1 MIRAI
6 ILVVVLSVTTQ
17 MQTCKEKTKTDDAT
31 GNTKAEMV
39 NPVKKVVIDRSMI
52 PVPPID
58 ELKISKAEI
67 SQNLLTITF
76 SYSGTA
82 DDDFDLIFNGMYN
95 KSLPMQ
101 ATVRL
106 KQVKK
111 SGEVGTQTKTMIFD
125 VAQMKAGGTELH
137 ITLAGY
143 PDKIV
148 YKYSEK

>member
-1 MIRAI
+1 MIRAM
-6 ILVVVLSVTTQ
+6 ILLVLLSVTTQ
-17 MQTCKEKTKTDDAT
+17 MQTCNKKNKDNTVETTKSKKI
-31 GNTKAEMV
+31 NQ
-39 NPVKKVVIDRSMI
+39 VKKVIIDRSMT

-58 ELKISKAEI
+58 DLKITKVEI
-67 SQNLLTITF
+67 LQNLLTITF

-82 DDDFDLIFNGMYN
+82 GDDFDLIFNGMYM
-95 KSLPMQ
+95 KSLPPQ

-111 SGEVGTQTKTMIFD
+111 SGEVGTQTKTMVFD
-125 VAQMKAGGTELH
+125 VEPMKSNGTELH
-137 ITLAGY
+137 IKLGGF

>member
-6 ILVVVLSVTTQ
+6 ILVLVLSVTTQ
-17 MQTCKEKTKTDDAT
+17 MQTCKKKTKAGDTT
-31 GNTKAEMV
+31 GNTKAEIV
-39 NPVKKVVIDRSMI
+39 NPIKKVVIDNSI
-52 PVPPID
+52 VSVPPID

-67 SQNLLTITF
+67 SQNLLTVTF
-76 SYSGTA
+76 SYLGTA

-95 KSLPMQ
+95 KSMPMQ

-111 SGEVGTQTKTMIFD
+111 SGKEGIQTKTMVFD
-125 VAQMKAGGTELH
+125 VAPMKANGTELH
-137 ITLAGY
+137 IKLAGY
-143 PDKIV
+143 PDKII